1 MYDEL
6 NIFGFNHKPMLTK
19 SEKSFSILFI
29 ILLTL
34 EITTSSIE
42 NLANLNYIAKPL
54 LLISLIIFFWK
65 QSSHLDHKLRRMI
78 FFALGFSLLG
88 DILLMF
94 VNQSANFFIGG
105 LIAFLIA
112 HIFYVL
118 VFLKQRN
125 SSKNP
130 FLFIGFVLLYGML
143 LFYFLK
149 DGLGEM
155 LLPVILYMTIILS
168 MATTAFL
175 RQGYVLK
182 SSFILVFIGAVLF
195 MISDSILALNKF
207 YQPLAFTNFSIMFT
221 YAFAQLF
228 IVFGLLKQR

>member
-1 MYDEL
+1 
-6 NIFGFNHKPMLTK
+6 MLTK
-19 SEKSFSILFI
+19 SEVSFSILYS
-29 ILLTL
+29 ILLVI
-34 EITTSSIE
+34 EITTFSYDNI
-42 NLANLNYIAKPL
+42 ANLNYVAKPV

-65 QSSHLDHKLRRMI
+65 KSTHIEKKIKQLILL
-78 FFALGFSLLG
+78 ALIFSLAG
-88 DILLMF
+88 DILL
-94 VNQSANFFIGG
+94 VLVHQSENFFIGG
-105 LIAFLIA
+105 LMAFLIA

-125 SSKNP
+125 RSKNP
-130 FLFIGFVLLYGML
+130 FIFISFMLFYGML

-149 DGLGEM
+149 DGLSDM
-155 LLPVILYMTIILS
+155 LLLVILYMTIILS
-168 MATTAFL
+168 MVTTAFL
-175 RQGYVLK
+175 RQGQVAK
-182 SSFILVFIGAVLF
+182 NSFLMVFIGAILF

>member
-1 MYDEL
+1 
-6 NIFGFNHKPMLTK
+6 MLTK
-19 SEKSFSILFI
+19 SEKSFSILYI

-34 EITTSSIE
+34 EIATSSIE
-42 NLANLNYIAKPL
+42 SLANLNYIAKPL
-54 LLISLIIFFWK
+54 LLISLIFFFWK
-65 QSSHLDHKLRRMI
+65 KSSHLDHKLRRMI

-125 SSKNP
+125 RSKNP

-149 DGLGEM
+149 DGLGDM
-155 LLPVILYMTIILS
+155 LLPVILYMVIILS
-168 MATTAFL
+168 MASTAFL
-175 RQGYVLK
+175 RQGYVVK
-182 SSFILVFIGAVLF
+182 NSFVLVFIGAILF

-207 YQPLAFTNFSIMFT
+207 YQPLAFTNFSIIFT

>member
-6 NIFGFNHKPMLTK
+6 NIFGFNHKLMLTK
-19 SEKSFSILFI
+19 SEKSFSILYI

-34 EITTSSIE
+34 EIATSSIE
-42 NLANLNYIAKPL
+42 SLANLNYIAKPL
-54 LLISLIIFFWK
+54 LLISLIFFFWK
-65 QSSHLDHKLRRMI
+65 KSSHLDHKLRRMI

-125 SSKNP
+125 RSKNP

-149 DGLGEM
+149 DGLGDM
-155 LLPVILYMTIILS
+155 LLPVILYMVIILS
-168 MATTAFL
+168 MASTAFL
-175 RQGYVLK
+175 RQGYVVK
-182 SSFILVFIGAVLF
+182 NSFVLVFIGAILF

-207 YQPLAFTNFSIMFT
+207 YQPLAFTNFSIIFT

>member
-1 MYDEL
+1 LYDEL
-6 NIFGFNHKPMLTK
+6 NIFGFNHKLMLTK
-19 SEKSFSILFI
+19 SEKSFSILYI

-34 EITTSSIE
+34 EIATSSIE
-42 NLANLNYIAKPL
+42 SLANLNYIAKPL
-54 LLISLIIFFWK
+54 LLISLIFFFWK
-65 QSSHLDHKLRRMI
+65 KSSHLDHKLRRMI

-88 DILLMF
+88 DFLLMF

-125 SSKNP
+125 RSKNP

-149 DGLGEM
+149 DGLGDM
-155 LLPVILYMTIILS
+155 LLPVILYMVIILS
-168 MATTAFL
+168 MSSTAFL
-175 RQGYVLK
+175 RQGYVVK
-182 SSFILVFIGAVLF
+182 NSFFLVFIGAILF

-207 YQPLAFTNFSIMFT
+207 YQPLAFTNFSIIFT

>member
-1 MYDEL
+1 M
-6 NIFGFNHKPMLTK
+6 NIFGFNHKLMLTK

-29 ILLTL
+29 ILLTI
-34 EITTSSIE
+34 EIATSSIE
-42 NLANLNYIAKPL
+42 SLENLNYIAKPL

-65 QSSHLDHKLRRMI
+65 QSSHLDYKLRRMI
-78 FFALGFSLLG
+78 FFALVFSLLG

-105 LIAFLIA
+105 LVAFLIA

-118 VFLKQRN
+118 VFLNQRN

-130 FLFIGFVLLYGML
+130 FLFIGFILLYGML

-149 DGLGEM
+149 DGLGDM
-155 LLPVILYMTIILS
+155 LLPVILYMTVILS
-168 MATTAFL
+168 MATTAYL
-175 RQGYVLK
+175 RQGHVVK
-182 SSFILVFIGAVLF
+182 NSFILVFIGAILF

>member
-1 MYDEL
+1 LYDEL
-6 NIFGFNHKPMLTK
+6 NIFGFNHKLMLTK
-19 SEKSFSILFI
+19 SEKSFSILYI

-34 EITTSSIE
+34 EIATSSIE
-42 NLANLNYIAKPL
+42 SLANLNYIAKPL
-54 LLISLIIFFWK
+54 LLISLIFFFWK
-65 QSSHLDHKLRRMI
+65 KSSHLDHKLRRMI

-125 SSKNP
+125 RSKNP

-149 DGLGEM
+149 DGLGDM
-155 LLPVILYMTIILS
+155 LLPVILYMVIILS
-168 MATTAFL
+168 MASTAFL
-175 RQGYVLK
+175 RQGYVVK
-182 SSFILVFIGAVLF
+182 NSFVLVFIGAILF

-207 YQPLAFTNFSIMFT
+207 YQPLAFTNFSIIFT